1 MFVTMPRRRPSSP
14 TLNLPID
21 LRQEDPEVTFV
32 RQQGLVT
39 FSGDLIACGFSMLNQ
54 GRVVAAARLLFLAH
68 KGLAGVST
76 YLEEAEV
83 TKRQLQKRM
92 EENLSEELEKEV
104 QNRQKKLDEAEMSAK
119 VAAAE
124 ATALSDASNPQ
135 PISPTTGREGKGK
148 KKKIKQTH
156 QGQCVSADDPA
167 RSYIR
172 WDRDEDEL
180 VMSAFKQ
187 YSGTKSK
194 LKKVAKY
201 VSERN
206 SRGRQLTTKQ
216 VHARYV
222 VLAKIEK
229 MKSKRSKPE

>member
-39 FSGDLIACGFSMLNQ
+39 FSADLITCGFNMLNQ
-54 GRVVAAARLLFLAH
+54 GRVVAATRLLFLAH

-76 YLEEAEV
+76 YLEEAEIM
-83 TKRQLQKRM
+83 KRQLQKRM

-104 QNRQKKLDEAEMSAK
+104 QKRIDEAEISSKA
-119 VAAAE
+119 VAAAMP
-124 ATALSDASNPQ
+124 AVLSDSSNPQ

-148 KKKIKQTH
+148 KQKINQTH
-156 QGQCVSADDPA
+156 QGQHVPAEDPA
-167 RSYIR
+167 RSYVR

-180 VMSAFKQ
+180 VLSAFKQ
-187 YSGTKSK
+187 FSGTKSK

-206 SRGRQLTTKQ
+206 SRGRKLTTKQ

-222 VLAKIEK
+222 VLAKVEK
-229 MKSKRSKPE
+229 MKRNRNKPE